1 MCISDQRDISL
12 LRHKRAKWIYILRL
26 IKVDERYEPKNWIS
40 WNVLCNL
47 KSICLL
53 IGFFINLFFLVLC
66 IYCPNYSWLVYVF
79 ALNTKT
85 LWLLVLKNTIFIS
98 VFCALFISNSLN
110 SQPAFYT
117 EFYQKACS
125 YNNHMTIKFWENS
138 IWIR

>member
-1 MCISDQRDISL
+1 MNPRIELVEMYFVI
-12 LRHKRAKWIYILRL
+12 
-26 IKVDERYEPKNWIS
+26 
-40 WNVLCNL
+40 WN
-47 KSICLL
+47 SICLF

-79 ALNTKT
+79 ALNTRT

-117 EFYQKACS
+117 EFNQKACS
-125 YNNHMTIKFWENS
+125 YNNHMKIKFWENLFEYDNS
-138 IWIR
+138 DQIYRGLTQRL